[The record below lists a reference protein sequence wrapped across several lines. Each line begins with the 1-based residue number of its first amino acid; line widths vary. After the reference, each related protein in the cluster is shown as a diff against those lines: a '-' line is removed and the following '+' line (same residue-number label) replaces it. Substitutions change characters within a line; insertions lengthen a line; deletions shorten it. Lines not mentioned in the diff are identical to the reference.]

1 MRLAIRWHTVG
12 AGFLVCLYMF
22 FVFLHLWYYIY
33 QFKDQ
38 RYNLSDVKQLYTG
51 ARIVA
56 DGYGSQLYDFA
67 LQADYQAEMP
77 LPFGSLLPFNYPPY
91 FAALLSPLARLPF
104 LVMYL
109 ILSIGQWLAYGCA
122 IWALKFLWGGWS
134 REERF
139 WLITVVFGFPGVH
152 HSARWGN
159 PVLFIFLFVVL
170 AFRAAY
176 RDRRSASPGVWL
188 ALATIKPH
196 LIAGLF
202 WSFIAGKR
210 TRPLI
215 AASFALVFLL
225 AGAIIVVGFEGTIS
239 FGKVVATTFASGET
253 GAYSIKAASM
263 PNMRGLFT
271 FIGLSPSSVRIGML
285 IFICSIALFMGW
297 LWRTRAT
304 SQSAK
309 DESLCWATTVPLMLL
324 ASPHLNPQDVSLA
337 VLSGILLWS
346 HVRCRSNRRHAILCF
361 LLLAP
366 IASQFSFFWAGAAAN
381 PQIWSVCNAL
391 ILTGLAIFSLM
402 EVHDHTTNRT
412 SGPTIY

>member
-1 MRLAIRWHTVG
+1 
-12 AGFLVCLYMF
+12 
-22 FVFLHLWYYIY
+22 VFLHLWYYIL
-33 QFKDQ
+33 QLSTQ
-38 RYNLSDVKQLYTG
+38 SYNLTDVKQLYTG

-56 DGYGSQLYDFA
+56 DGHGSQLYDFA
-67 LQADYQAEMP
+67 LQAHYQAEMP
-77 LPFGSLLPFNYPPY
+77 LPFQKLLPFNYPPY

-109 ILSIGQWLAYGCA
+109 IFSIGQWLAYGCA
-122 IWALKFLWGGWS
+122 IWALRFLWGAWS

-139 WLITVVFGFPGVH
+139 WLITVVFGFPSVH
-152 HSARWGN
+152 HTVRWGN
-159 PVLFIFLFVVL
+159 PALFVFLFFVL

-176 RDRRSASPGVWL
+176 RDRRSASSGVWI

-202 WSFIAGKR
+202 WSFVAGKR

-225 AGAIIVVGFEGTIS
+225 AGALIVVGFEGTIS
-239 FGKVVATTFASGET
+239 FGKAVATTFLSGES
-253 GAYSIKAASM
+253 GAYNLKAVIM

-271 FIGLSPSSVRIGML
+271 VIGLSSSSVRIGML
-285 IFICSIALFMGW
+285 IFICSIALFLGW
-297 LWRTRAT
+297 LWRIRPT
-304 SQSAK
+304 SQSAE

-324 ASPHLNPQDVSLA
+324 ASPHLYCQDVSLA

-346 HVRCRSNRRHAILCF
+346 RVRCRSNRRHAIRGF

-366 IASQFSFFWAGAAAN
+366 IASQFSFFWSNTTEN
-381 PQIWSVCNAL
+381 PQIWSVCNSL
-391 ILTGLAIFSLM
+391 ILAALAIFSLM
-402 EVHDHTTNRT
+402 EVHDQTTNRAP
-412 SGPTIY
+412 GPSIY